1 MTTGIHTSITR
12 IPTITAIPMTMA
24 TTMAIRTITGIPILT
39 RTASPSNGRAC
50 GIGTATGS
58 WDC

>member
-12 IPTITAIPMTMA
+12 IPTTTAIPMT

-39 RTASPSNGRAC
+39 RTASPSNGRPC

-58 WDC
+58 